1 MMEQLKLKAYAKIN
15 LSLDVVRR
23 RPDGYHDVKMIMQT
37 IDLYD
42 VITIE
47 KAGSGINTTVEMG
60 RNFEDGSG
68 EAAKLLPADESN
80 LIYKAAKLLK
90 ETCSLSEGVRIHLQ
104 KNIPI
109 AAGMAG
115 GSTDAAAV
123 FRGMNKLFSLGL
135 DVEELK
141 ELAVRIGADVP
152 YCIEGGTQLAEGI
165 GEILTRV
172 SGIPDFYL
180 LVAKPGISVSTGYVY
195 ENLHPETLQKHPD
208 VDGMTEAVKNGD
220 LDGIVSRMGNVLESV
235 TVKKYPVIGEIREF
249 MKRHGAENAL
259 MSGSGPTVF
268 GVYKGRQQAEE
279 AAGLLRKENLAKQI
293 LVTTIKKQI
302 KEDDHE

>member
-1 MMEQLKLKAYAKIN
+1 MEQLKLKAYAKIN

-47 KAGSGINTTVEMG
+47 KAESGITTIVEMG
-60 RNFEDGSG
+60 KNFEDGSG
-68 EAAKLLPADESN
+68 AVAEILPADESN

-90 ETCSLSEGVRIHLQ
+90 ETCNLSEGVRIHLQ

-135 DVEELK
+135 GVEKLK

-152 YCIEGGTQLAEGI
+152 YCIEGGTQLSEGI
-165 GEILTRV
+165 GEILTPV

-180 LVAKPGISVSTGYVY
+180 LVAKPGISVSTKYVY
-195 ENLHPETLQKHPD
+195 ENLHLETLEKHPD
-208 VDGMTEAVKNGD
+208 VDGMTEAVRNGD
-220 LDGIVSRMGNVLESV
+220 LDGIVSRMENVLESV

-268 GVYKGRQQAEE
+268 GVYKERQQAEE
-279 AAGLLRKENLAKQI
+279 AAKLLGKENLAKQI